1 MTNVW
6 IEMLHSFPL
15 KYINKLQHVGL
26 SQFFWLNAQQ
36 HYSVIQNY
44 RNKIQFS
51 GTTERV
57 LRHKILHLCVLT
69 VLMRILLKMFK
80 WNTILQLPFCRCYY
94 GCYWLG
100 VKCFCS
106 YLKTQTWHHSIL
118 ALKNWSYW
126 ICIKHISRNYF
137 KIFMSAKDT
146 SLLRNDRVVILC
158 I

>member
-1 MTNVW
+1 
-6 IEMLHSFPL
+6 MLHSFPL

-80 WNTILQLPFCRCYY
+80 
-94 GCYWLG
+94 
-100 VKCFCS
+100 
-106 YLKTQTWHHSIL
+106 
-118 ALKNWSYW
+118 
-126 ICIKHISRNYF
+126 
-137 KIFMSAKDT
+137 
-146 SLLRNDRVVILC
+146 
-158 I
+158 